1 MGIEFLPSA
10 AAAFLASFVE
20 FVEALTVIL
29 ALGATRGWRWPLL
42 GTAAALV
49 LLGGLAA
56 MFGPA
61 LQALNTPWLR
71 LVVGVLVLLF
81 GLRWLR
87 KAILRAAGALPLHDE
102 TQAFARASARYTTP
116 APLGGWDATAFAGG
130 FQVTLLE
137 GSEVAFIVIAMG
149 AGRAGLAPPALGA
162 ASALAA
168 VVMLGL
174 ALHRPLSRIPEN
186 ALKCAVG
193 ILLTAFGTFWTGEGI
208 GVAWPGGDASL
219 PLLSLFWAAAS
230 LGFIAVLIRSRRYTR
245 LRP

>member
-42 GTAAALV
+42 GTGAALV
-49 LLGGLAA
+49 VLAGIA
-56 MFGPA
+56 AVFGPA

-71 LVVGVLVLLF
+71 LGVGLLVLLF

-102 TQAFARASARYTTP
+102 VQAFAQARARYTE
-116 APLGGWDATAFAGG
+116 APLREGWDAIAFAGG
-130 FQVTLLE
+130 FQVTLME

-149 AGRAGLAPPALGA
+149 AGRAGVAPPAFGA
-162 ASALAA
+162 AVALVA
-168 VVMLGL
+168 VIGLGL

-208 GVAWPGGDASL
+208 GVVWPGGDAGL
-219 PLLSLFWAAAS
+219 VLLSLFWAVIALA
-230 LGFIAVLIRSRRYTR
+230 FIALLSRSRRVR
-245 LRP
+245 GAPP